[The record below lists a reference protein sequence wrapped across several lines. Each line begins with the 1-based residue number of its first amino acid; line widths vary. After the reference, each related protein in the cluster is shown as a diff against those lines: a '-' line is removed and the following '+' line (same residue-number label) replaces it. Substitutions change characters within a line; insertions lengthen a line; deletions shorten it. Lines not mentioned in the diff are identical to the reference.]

1 MYFYDQYDTKYG
13 DVTIEA
19 DQIVVWV
26 LVFLRTGAFFLG
38 IPLFAG
44 KMIPVKI
51 RTAFGLL
58 LALLISPLVPA
69 DLSIATHF
77 VGAIILSINEICIGL
92 LLAMTVRM
100 TFFAVELAGHL
111 ISYEIGLMASNSVN
125 PLLGSTD
132 STITTLLYYF
142 SLLIF
147 FITGIHYDVLKAFI
161 LSFDL
166 LPIGAFFLT
175 VSPTAEFVD
184 EVTNVFIIGTL
195 IAAPFIA
202 LNFLINV
209 SFAVLGKAVPKMNVF
224 MTSFSIRILSGLVLL
239 VSSILLISSYII
251 DSSRRSVEVMLDIIQ
266 PG

>member
-1 MYFYDQYDTKYG
+1 M
-13 DVTIEA
+13 
-19 DQIVVWV
+19 
-26 LVFLRTGAFFLG
+26 GARFPKNGGIFLG

-44 KMIPVKI
+44 KLIPVKV

-58 LALLISPLVPA
+58 FSILINPLVPA
-69 DLSIATHF
+69 NLELANHF
-77 VGAIILSINEICIGL
+77 AGAILLSLNEICIGL

-100 TFFAVELAGHL
+100 IFFAVELAGHL

-142 SLLIF
+142 SMLIF
-147 FITGIHYDVLKAFI
+147 FVAGIHYDILKAFI
-161 LSFDL
+161 LSFEI
-166 LPIGAFFLT
+166 LPIGSYFLSASPMVEYARE
-175 VSPTAEFVD
+175 VS
-184 EVTNVFIIGTL
+184 NVFIIGTL

-202 LNFLINV
+202 LNFMINI

-239 VSSILLISSYII
+239 VSSILLITSYIL
-251 DSSRRSVEVMLDIIQ
+251 DGSKRSVTIMLDIIQ
-266 PG
+266 NG

>member
-1 MYFYDQYDTKYG
+1 M
-13 DVTIEA
+13 TIEA
-19 DQIVVWV
+19 GEIVVWV

-44 KMIPVKI
+44 KLIPVKI

-58 LALLISPLVPA
+58 LSILINPLVPA
-69 DLSIATHF
+69 NLEIANHF
-77 VGAIILSINEICIGL
+77 AGAILLSLNEICIGL

-100 TFFAVELAGHL
+100 IFFAVELAGHL
-111 ISYEIGLMASNSVN
+111 ISYEIGLMASSSVN

-132 STITTLLYYF
+132 ATITTLLYYF

-147 FITGIHYDVLKAFI
+147 FVAGIHYDILKAFT
-161 LSFDL
+161 LSFEI
-166 LPIGAFFLT
+166 LPIGSYFLSA
-175 VSPTAEFVD
+175 SPMVEFAR
-184 EVTNVFIIGTL
+184 EISNVFVIGTL

-202 LNFLINV
+202 LNFMINI

-239 VSSILLISSYII
+239 VSSILLITSYIL
-251 DSSRRSVEVMLDIIQ
+251 DGSKRSVSIMLDIIQ
-266 PG
+266 NG